1 MCRNVVGLTVDFLW
15 SANFG
20 VHVLNSDDIIDEETR
35 PPQRY
40 HAPAL
45 EKGLDILELLA
56 RESEPLSVSSI
67 VQKLGRSTGELFRM
81 IQVLQHRGFV
91 EQAPGNEG
99 YRLTGKLFALG
110 MDQPTVRNLVEIAL
124 PHMRQLSLDLGQS
137 CHLAFHSQGQ
147 IVVVA
152 RMESSELIG
161 FSVRIGYRRPLTTT
175 VSGAVLYAFQP
186 DLIRTRW
193 EEMLRPRLGKE
204 ELGAFR
210 QRANRIL
217 KRGYEQ
223 KPSEYV
229 PGVIDTSAPILRN
242 SIAAAALTVPF
253 LESTALAKSHKESV
267 AYIVGAAG
275 AISSELLPND
285 QRA

>member
-1 MCRNVVGLTVDFLW
+1 LGQPI
-15 SANFG
+15 FG
-20 VHVLNSDDIIDEETR
+20 VHVLQNSDDITDEETGSA
-35 PPQRY
+35 PQRY

-56 RESEPLSVSSI
+56 RESEPLTVPGI

-81 IQVLQHRGFV
+81 IQVLQHRGYV

-124 PHMRQLSLDLGQS
+124 PHMRRLSLDIGQS

-161 FSVRIGYRRPLTTT
+161 FSVRIGYRRPLITT

-186 DLIRTRW
+186 DAIRVRW
-193 EEMLRPRLGKE
+193 EEMFRPRLSKE
-204 ELGAFR
+204 DLGAFR
-210 QRANRIL
+210 LRANRIL
-217 KRGYEQ
+217 KKGYEQ

-229 PGVIDTSAPILRN
+229 PGVIDTSAPIVRN
-242 SIAAAALTVPF
+242 GIAAAALTVPF
-253 LESTALAKSHKESV
+253 LESTALARSHKESV
-267 AYIVGAAG
+267 AYIVRAAA

>member
-1 MCRNVVGLTVDFLW
+1 LK
-15 SANFG
+15 
-20 VHVLNSDDIIDEETR
+20 HSDDIIDEETGSA
-35 PPQRY
+35 PHRY

-56 RESEPLSVSSI
+56 RESEPLTVSSI

-91 EQAPGNEG
+91 EQTPGNEG

-124 PHMRQLSLDLGQS
+124 PHMRQLSLDIGQS

-186 DLIRTRW
+186 DIIRTRW
-193 EEMLRPRLGKE
+193 EEMLRPRLSKE
-204 ELGAFR
+204 ELVAFR
-210 QRANRIL
+210 QRTNRIL

-267 AYIVGAAG
+267 EYIVRAAG
-275 AISSELLPND
+275 TISSELLPND

>member
-1 MCRNVVGLTVDFLW
+1 LCRNVVGLTVDFLW

-193 EEMLRPRLGKE
+193 EEMLRPRPGKE